1 MLLLELLTELKIS
14 ANILLHLTK
23 KTLIVK
29 ETGYG
34 RMIYFHIPILVMMVT
49 NLSLYLVM
57 VYHLVKH
64 NKQTRAVRE
73 SRR

>member
-1 MLLLELLTELKIS
+1 MKELKII
-14 ANILLHLTK
+14 ANILLHQTK
-23 KTLIVK
+23 KLIVK
-29 ETGYG
+29 ETGIG
-34 RMIYFHIPILVMMVT
+34 RMIYFHIPILVMMMT
-49 NLSLYLVM
+49 NLILYMVM